1 MRKNISIFVVLAGI
15 LLCSFVTE
23 TAEPGKRVYRLAN
36 DTHVF
41 EIYNDST
48 FKYKYVID
56 TFIDVVS
63 EGKWTSKNGRDLLLN
78 SYHQAPPIPLVVE
91 IKKTPDSKRSRQ
103 LHVELINDKGREND
117 FFVIPMSNRVSLP
130 FYSGSRGSQVIE
142 TVFLIEN
149 LSFKIIK
156 KPEENTRPKPTVYHH
171 KISLP
176 PMFTNKYTE
185 QVKLNLPP
193 GESAYIT
200 IKINDADFGKR
211 TFTNTPIQI
220 KGRELIFRD
229 SDSDKVFKLKLQ

>member
-1 MRKNISIFVVLAGI
+1 MRKSISILLVLMGL

-23 TAEPGKRVYRLAN
+23 TAEVGKRVYRLAN

-56 TFIDVVS
+56 TFVDVVS
-63 EGKWTSKNGRDLLLN
+63 EGKWRSKNGRDLILN
-78 SYHQAPPIPLVVE
+78 SYEQEPPIPLIVE
-91 IKKTPDSKRSRQ
+91 IKKTPDSKRARQ
-103 LHVELINDKGREND
+103 LHVELINDKGREHD

-156 KPEENTRPKPTVYHH
+156 KPEENTRKKPTVYHH
-171 KISLP
+171 KISLS
-176 PMFTNKYTE
+176 PMYTNKSTE
-185 QVKLNLPP
+185 EVKLNLPP

-200 IKINDADFGKR
+200 INLKDDSFKKR
-211 TFTNTPIQI
+211 IFTNTPIQI
-220 KGRELIFRD
+220 KGKDLIFRD
-229 SDSDKVFKLKLQ
+229 SDSEKVIKLKQQ